1 VRVKPARG
9 PLERIARA
17 LSLPTNH
24 GVTLLAAQRPAAIVN
39 YRSMGSTP
47 AILGL
52 ALAAGAVTALALAP
66 PGPRSGR

>member
-24 GVTLLAAQRPAAIVN
+24 GVTLLAAQRPTAIVN